1 MSGSDAPILPV
12 SAIIEN
18 LLDPHPEQARQ
29 AEGQRQRRIVL
40 AGFDRVDRLA
50 RHADPAAKLRLAPA
64 AFRPE
69 NPQSILQSRPQPVS
83 ETTLAESRRYVK
95 IT

>member
-29 AEGQRQRRIVL
+29 PEGQRKRGIVP
-40 AGFDRVDRLA
+40 AGLERVHRLA
-50 RHADPAAKLRLAPA
+50 RDGDPAAELRLAPA

-83 ETTLAESRRYVK
+83 ETTLAESRRYVN